1 MDQLVVDEHTEA
13 QLESVVDGLVTHT
26 KGTVHRHVIRQA
38 VFDAYGDLARDATI
52 ESFLPVL
59 AGRVARAKI
68 ERGEVPASDLTEQQ
82 VPSILVLDEHDC
94 TRAQAAAALIRFYA
108 PGRFRVAS
116 AGLRPGSAANPAL
129 GTVLGE
135 VGLELTDEP
144 EPVDQAAID
153 EADYVVA
160 IGPEAADAADPAP
173 NTVRWAIPA
182 PSDDDEAGNQG
193 LVEVL
198 SIVDTKV
205 RAFLLDVDPEHP
217 LHAPLLAQ

>member
-1 MDQLVVDEHTEA
+1 
-13 QLESVVDGLVTHT
+13 
-26 KGTVHRHVIRQA
+26 
-38 VFDAYGDLARDATI
+38 
-52 ESFLPVL
+52 
-59 AGRVARAKI
+59 
-68 ERGEVPASDLTEQQ
+68 
-82 VPSILVLDEHDC
+82 VLDEHDC
-94 TRAQAAAALIRFYA
+94 TRAQAAAALFRFYA

-129 GTVLGE
+129 GSVLGE

-153 EADYVVA
+153 EADYVIA
-160 IGPEAADAADPAP
+160 IGPEAADVADPAP

-182 PSDDDEAGNQG
+182 PSDDDEAGNHG

-217 LHAPLLAQ
+217 LHAPVLAQ